1 MTKSSMN
8 RAACAALVLSLPLTV
23 TLGAHA
29 AVGADS
35 AAFARPGQL
44 VDIGGR
50 KINLHCSGTGPVT
63 VVFDA
68 ASGEAGWNWH
78 RVQPEIAKG
87 ARACTFD
94 RAGIGFSDPAKRPNT
109 SENVVADLHKALGA
123 AGIKPPYVL
132 VGNSLGGANV
142 QVFAYRYPAEVK
154 GLVLVEPQTEHETE
168 RLDKASG
175 GRIKGMYAMVK
186 QQDQYCLAAAKKGF
200 KAGSDEFNNCV
211 GKPQD
216 YYGPVLGAQ
225 VQAMFMKPAY
235 WDVRASEFVAIDS
248 SDAQLRALRKP
259 FGDLPLVVLTRG
271 VSPYAVPG
279 QPQSAVNKA
288 VEDENEKIHKE
299 LAALSTKGKQRVVPG
314 AGHIIQDEQPAAV
327 VQAVREVLTE
337 VGRQMPATA
346 AR

>member
-1 MTKSSMN
+1 MN
-8 RAACAALVLSLPLTV
+8 PLTIRTACAALAVSLPV
-23 TLGAHA
+23 FVHA
-29 AVGADS
+29 AVQADS
-35 AAFARPGQL
+35 AAFAKPGQL

-50 KINLHCSGTGPVT
+50 KINLHCSGSGPVT

-78 RVQPEIAKG
+78 RVQPEVARQ

-94 RAGIGFSDPAKRPNT
+94 RAGIGFSDAAKRPNT
-109 SENVVADLHKALGA
+109 SENAVADLHEALRV

-175 GRIKGMYAMVK
+175 GRIKAMYAMVER
-186 QQDQYCLAAAKKGF
+186 QDQYCLAAARKGF
-200 KAGSDEFNNCV
+200 KAGSEEFGNCV

-225 VQAMFMKPAY
+225 VQAMYMKPGY
-235 WDVRASEFVAIDS
+235 WDVRAREFVAIDT

-299 LAALSTKGKQRVVPG
+299 LAALSTKGMQRVVPG

-327 VQAVREVLTE
+327 VQAVLQVLREVL
-337 VGRQMPATA
+337 RQVPAA